1 MGCFALQFGTLNCSV
16 CSFILLG
23 NTTVGTLLIYFVF
36 SLTDFSAKDVF
47 SFHSSSLML
56 LILLGYQT
64 VTGFVVRQFGT
75 GMWKTATKPQGHL
88 GPVLKCIVTFLL
100 VLLWLEFY
108 LLNPE
113 LLWLYPLIFEQ
124 PRYKSMTADVLV
136 SM

>member
-1 MGCFALQFGTLNCSV
+1 
-16 CSFILLG
+16 
-23 NTTVGTLLIYFVF
+23 
-36 SLTDFSAKDVF
+36 
-47 SFHSSSLML
+47 ML

-64 VTGFVVRQFGT
+64 VTGFVVRQFGI
-75 GMWKTATKPQGHL
+75 GMWKTATKPHRHL
-88 GPVLKCIVTFLL
+88 GLVLKCIVTFLL